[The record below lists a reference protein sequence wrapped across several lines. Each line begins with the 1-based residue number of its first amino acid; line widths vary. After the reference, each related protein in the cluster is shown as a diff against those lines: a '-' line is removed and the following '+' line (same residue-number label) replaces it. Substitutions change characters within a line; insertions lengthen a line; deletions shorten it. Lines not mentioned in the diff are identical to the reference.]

1 MKKQSYIV
9 SVLSLILTAC
19 SSSPSPTQIVEAPN
33 CERFCDLNYGQYP
46 YVQLSDNEKF
56 KLDIDSN
63 SPVAAFESGNSH
75 FAAFKLSER
84 SAETQLTLS
93 ALMINDSV
101 FAPEIAL
108 LDGDHQMV
116 NRYSLDEFDILPSDA
131 FTRTRYVKRLSINGE
146 ETPYIIVY
154 TRASELGKT
163 IQVEHP
169 ARRRA
174 REFGEVMPMVTD
186 PKYVHQP
193 TGEIELEVKSLK
205 MRPIRAFESVSEP
218 IAASLSSNIAV
229 QPDTQAYYFEA
240 INLAVENGN
249 LDKALALLQ
258 EAKLLNIEGVQEVF
272 VKAVE
277 GSRQ

>member
-1 MKKQSYIV
+1 MKKHSYIV

-19 SSSPSPTQIVEAPN
+19 VSSPTPIQNVEAPS
-33 CERFCDLNYGQYP
+33 CERFCHDNYGQYP

-56 KLDIDSN
+56 KLDIDNN

-75 FAAFKLSER
+75 FAAFKFSER

-108 LDGDHQMV
+108 LDGDHQIV
-116 NRYSLDEFDILPSDA
+116 NRFSLEEFDILPSDA
-131 FTRTRYVKRLSINGE
+131 FTRTRYVKQFSVNAE

-154 TRASELGKT
+154 TRAEELGKT

-186 PKYVHQP
+186 PKYVYQP
-193 TGEIELEVKSLK
+193 TGEIELEAKSLK
-205 MRPIRAFESVSEP
+205 MRPIRAYEP
-218 IAASLSSNIAV
+218 NSAPEETTPSPNITV
-229 QPDTQAYYFEA
+229 QPDTQAYYFDA
-240 INLAVENGN
+240 ITLAVENGN
-249 LDKALALLQ
+249 LDKALSLLQ
-258 EAKLLNIEGVQEVF
+258 EAKILHVEGVQEVF
-272 VKAVE
+272 IKAVE
-277 GSRQ
+277 N